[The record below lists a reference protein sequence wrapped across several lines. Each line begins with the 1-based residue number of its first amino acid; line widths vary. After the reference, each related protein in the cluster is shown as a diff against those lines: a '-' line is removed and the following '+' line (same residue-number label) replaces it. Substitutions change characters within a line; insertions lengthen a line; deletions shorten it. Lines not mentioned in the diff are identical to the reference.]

1 MGLSPKD
8 RAIVLVAWIS
18 GWLNEGTSGIDLH
31 SSLKNLILDSKWFL
45 TNVGFMTIIC
55 IMCRRT
61 CHTQEWT
68 LLRESSN
75 MIEKAVRSPEV
86 GGKPGEPCPPGG
98 KYSPSVILAV
108 RCVQSMDQQLT
119 ELFLKYHHV
128 CINSWQLPAI
138 CTSSKIDQS
147 VNFILCFNY
156 IAIDASVFY
165 LR

>member
-31 SSLKNLILDSKWFL
+31 SSPKNLILDSKWFL

-119 ELFLKYHHV
+119 ELFLQILPCLYK
-128 CINSWQLPAI
+128 QLAATCHLHIQQNWSI
-138 CTSSKIDQS
+138 CE
-147 VNFILCFNY
+147 LHPLLP